1 MVGEK
6 ERIEL
11 TKRENQVLQLLSEGK
26 TRKEIAVI
34 LNIAETT
41 AKTYIERL
49 RFKFDVANCSELVY
63 VASKLNFI

>member
-6 ERIEL
+6 EKIGL
-11 TKRENQVLQLLSEGK
+11 TRREIQVLQLLSEGK

-34 LNIAETT
+34 LHIAETT
-41 AKTYIERL
+41 AKTYMERL
-49 RFKFDVANCSELVY
+49 RDKFDVSNCSELVY